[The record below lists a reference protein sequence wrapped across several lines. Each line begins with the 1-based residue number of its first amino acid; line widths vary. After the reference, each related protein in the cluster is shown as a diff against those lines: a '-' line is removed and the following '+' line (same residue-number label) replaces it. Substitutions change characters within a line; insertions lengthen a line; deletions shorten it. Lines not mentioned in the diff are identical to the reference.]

1 MNCYACLFASSVV
14 LHYKQRL
21 YETRSDVKGLSYQRT
36 DVILQYQV
44 TVRPVVWKLVSALG
58 LISWS
63 KPKFDCTLPLL
74 HQQLSFYIVL
84 VYVFGTGLV
93 YRTNTCLPHVYQT
106 NTAL

>member
-1 MNCYACLFASSVV
+1 MNSYACLFASSVV

-84 VYVFGTGLV
+84 VYVFGTGIV

-106 NTAL
+106 NTA